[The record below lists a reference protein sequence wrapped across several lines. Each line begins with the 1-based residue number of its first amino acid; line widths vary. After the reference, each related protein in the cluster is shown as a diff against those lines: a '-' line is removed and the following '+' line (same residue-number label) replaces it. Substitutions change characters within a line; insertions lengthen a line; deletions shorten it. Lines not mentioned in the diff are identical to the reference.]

1 VAVNNPVPASQV
13 GFQQFRAIERFF
25 VEGSNE
31 CSDRGHSSNYLEFFT
46 DLFSE
51 YIFGFSQ
58 IAFSLSIFS
67 SQQWELGPQKWI
79 SLGARDE
86 WTVKFFS
93 PSPVLIRQN

>member
-1 VAVNNPVPASQV
+1 MAVNNPVPASQV

-86 WTVKFFS
+86 RTVKFFS
-93 PSPVLIRQN
+93 PSPVLI